1 MHSSCNSYRDRL
13 VYFVRMFVVF
23 EGIDGSGKTTV
34 SNQVA
39 RKLREAGLSVEHLRE
54 GGQFSSAVTQ
64 ALREFG
70 RDARNLALTP
80 QAELFLYV
88 TRDVQLLDEMIRPAL
103 GRADVVIADRYLYSA
118 EVLARFGRGLPETL
132 VRPVLDAAAG
142 GLAPD
147 LVVLVD
153 VDPHL
158 ARARRQAAKIQ
169 VPDRR
174 PPSRKGQ
181 AGVGMQHR
189 FRAGY
194 QQLAASD
201 PGRWAVVDNEGDLEA
216 TIERVFTL
224 IKDAVAGVS
233 PALARFRQH
242 APAPP
247 AAPSLSTPDQAL
259 EVFLRWIDVR
269 AAREPH
275 VAAYFLGGLWGRG
288 IDDRRRTLAERAP
301 ETILAGLSALDD
313 AVSWELR
320 EALGSRFP
328 GRVARTLTGLGHRH
342 PRARRLR
349 AQLVG
354 MAPADVVASLEGI
367 GDEEAWGLRDRIYST
382 APDIVVGS
390 TATLSDGRAWATRQ
404 RWLAERGGTA
414 ALAEYETARVACKS
428 ITGLDDDAAWE
439 LRKEARAAAP
449 VAALASL
456 LLVTGERSWKWRQR
470 FIDRAPKTVFAT
482 LRGSDDARAWEL
494 RDRLCVT
501 CKEAIDSLSELDSPK
516 AWALRERCA
525 DVWPSTVVKSLGPLA
540 STPRG
545 QALVERQ
552 LGRHA
557 DNISLLKHAA
567 AIAVGANVA
576 SDVVD

>member
-1 MHSSCNSYRDRL
+1 
-13 VYFVRMFVVF
+13 MFVVF

-34 SNQVA
+34 SNRVA
-39 RKLREAGLSVEHLRE
+39 RKLRESGRSVEHLRE

-64 ALREFG
+64 SLREFG

-103 GRADVVIADRYLYSA
+103 GRAEVVIADRYLYSA
-118 EVLARFGRGLPETL
+118 EVLSRFGRGLPEAT

-158 ARARRQAAKIQ
+158 ARARRQVAKILT
-169 VPDRR
+169 PDRR

-194 QQLAASD
+194 LQLAAAD
-201 PGRWAVVDNEGDLEA
+201 PDRWAVVDNEGDVEA
-216 TIERVFTL
+216 TIDRVLAL
-224 IKDAVAGVS
+224 IEDAANGV
-233 PALARFRQH
+233 PAALARLRAQ
-242 APAPP
+242 APAQAPP
-247 AAPSLSTPDQAL
+247 PSLSTPDEAL
-259 EVFLRWIDVR
+259 ELFLRWIDAR
-269 AAREPH
+269 AAREPQ

-288 IDDRRRTLAERAP
+288 IDERRRQLAERAP
-301 ETILAGLSALDD
+301 ETILAGLTGLDD

-320 EALGSRFP
+320 EALAGSLP
-328 GRVARTLTGLGHRH
+328 GRVARTLVRLGHRH

-354 MAPADVVASLEGI
+354 MAPVDVVASLDGI

-382 APDIVVGS
+382 APDAVV
-390 TATLSDGRAWATRQ
+390 ATTGTLGDGRAWATRQ
-404 RWLAERGGTA
+404 RWLADKGGAA
-414 ALAEYETARVACKS
+414 ALAGYEVARIACKA
-428 ITGLDDDAAWE
+428 ITGVDDDAAWE
-439 LRKEARAAAP
+439 IRKAAREAAP

-456 LLVTGERSWKWRQR
+456 ALLTGERSWKWRQR
-470 FIDRAPKTVFAT
+470 WLERAPKTVFAT
-482 LRGSDDARAWEL
+482 MRSSDDARAWEM
-494 RDRLCVT
+494 RERLCLV
-501 CKEAIDSLSELDSPK
+501 CKEAIDSLLALDGPG

-540 STPRG
+540 STARG
-545 QALVERQ
+545 RALVERQ

-557 DNISLLKHAA
+557 GSVSLLKHAA
-567 AIAVGANVA
+567 AIAVGANV
-576 SDVVD
+576 SSENVD